1 MLPEEALLLSLAAV
15 LDEDELPLPNRP
27 LHQPP
32 PELPELLALS
42 LGASGSGAGSG
53 PALTTTL
60 TRVLS
65 LADAPSPGDWLM
77 MVPAGWS
84 LYCSVWPP
92 RPSFFCT
99 SRVRAS
105 FTLMPMRLGTL
116 VVVATC
122 GRLT

>member
-1 MLPEEALLLSLAAV
+1 MLPEEALVLSLEAV

-32 PELPELLALS
+32 PEVLVLS

-77 MVPAGWS
+77 MVPTGWS
-84 LYCSVWPP
+84 LYS
-92 RPSFFCT
+92 SD
-99 SRVRAS
+99 
-105 FTLMPMRLGTL
+105 
-116 VVVATC
+116 
-122 GRLT
+122 

>member
-32 PELPELLALS
+32 PEPPEVLVLS

-77 MVPAGWS
+77 MVPTGWS
-84 LYCSVWPP
+84 LYS
-92 RPSFFCT
+92 SD
-99 SRVRAS
+99 
-105 FTLMPMRLGTL
+105 
-116 VVVATC
+116 
-122 GRLT
+122 